1 MRLPFKLTPFKECIL
16 FLFPFPLFL
25 EQKLKPSLFFQG
37 RFTIQNV
44 GPQHDGDNSKVKVKV
59 RVNIHGLFSV
69 ANASVIEKQNI
80 EGDHN
85 DTPMDTESSSKNQGR
100 DDELVC
106 KVVNIYLPCNSD
118 KRANN

>member
-1 MRLPFKLTPFKECIL
+1 MHC
-16 FLFPFPLFL
+16 FL
-25 EQKLKPSLFFQG
+25 EQLLKPSLFFQG

-59 RVNIHGLFSV
+59 QVNIHGLFSV
-69 ANASVIEKQNI
+69 ANASVIEKQNT

-85 DTPMDTESSSKNQGR
+85 DIPMDTESSSKNQGR
-100 DDELVC
+100 DDEPVC
-106 KVVNIYLPCNSD
+106 KLVKIYTPCNSD

>member
-1 MRLPFKLTPFKECIL
+1 MKLLFKLTPFKECIL
-16 FLFPFPLFL
+16 FLFFFLLFYYFL
-25 EQKLKPSLFFQG
+25 EQQLKPLLFFQG

-69 ANASVIEKQNI
+69 ANASIIEKQNI
-80 EGDHN
+80 EGDHS
-85 DTPMDTESSSKNQGR
+85 DTPMDTESASKNQGK

-106 KVVNIYLPCNSD
+106 K
-118 KRANN
+118 

>member
-1 MRLPFKLTPFKECIL
+1 M
-16 FLFPFPLFL
+16 
-25 EQKLKPSLFFQG
+25 EQQLKPSSFFQG

-69 ANASVIEKQNI
+69 ASASIIEKPNA
-80 EGDHN
+80 EGDQN

-106 KVVNIYLPCNSD
+106 KLVNIYTPCNFD
-118 KRANN
+118 RASN

>member
-1 MRLPFKLTPFKECIL
+1 MYFICCFLLSL
-16 FLFPFPLFL
+16 FFL
-25 EQKLKPSLFFQG
+25 EQLLTPSLFFQG

-69 ANASVIEKQNI
+69 ANASIIEKQHI

-106 KVVNIYLPCNSD
+106 ELVNIYTPCNSD
-118 KRANN
+118 KRANNWRLNQRV

>member
-1 MRLPFKLTPFKECIL
+1 M
-16 FLFPFPLFL
+16 
-25 EQKLKPSLFFQG
+25 
-37 RFTIQNV
+37 
-44 GPQHDGDNSKVKVKV
+44 KVKV

-69 ANASVIEKQNI
+69 ANASIIEKQHI

-106 KVVNIYLPCNSD
+106 ELVNIYAPCNSD
-118 KRANN
+118 KRANNWRLNHGV

>member
-1 MRLPFKLTPFKECIL
+1 MYFISF
-16 FLFPFPLFL
+16 FLFHYLL
-25 EQKLKPSLFFQG
+25 EQQLKSSLFFQG

-59 RVNIHGLFSV
+59 RVNIHGLFGV
-69 ANASVIEKQNI
+69 ANASIIEKQNI

-106 KVVNIYLPCNSD
+106 KPVNIYTPCNSD